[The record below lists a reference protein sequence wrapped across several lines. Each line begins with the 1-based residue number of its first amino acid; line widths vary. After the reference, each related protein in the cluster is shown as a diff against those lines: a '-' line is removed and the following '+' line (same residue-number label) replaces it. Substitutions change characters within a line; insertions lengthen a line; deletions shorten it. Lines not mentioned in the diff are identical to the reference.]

1 MTRIIGPTGSGRRRR
16 FLLVPILCTAALA
29 LFWIAGAQAVRDL
42 GASSSRSANCV
53 LGIGDTSNLPGLCL
67 LHWGDTVT
75 FNVST
80 TATTQPSVIV
90 DCTQNGA
97 LVYRHYGFF
106 YGDPSPSQNFVLQ
119 SPVWTSGA
127 ADCTATLYYIDP
139 NLGVELDLSTL
150 PFHVDA

>member
-1 MTRIIGPTGSGRRRR
+1 MTRIIGPTGSRRRRR

-29 LFWIAGAQAVRDL
+29 LFWIAGAQALRHL
-42 GASSSRSANCV
+42 GTGSAGSANCV
-53 LGIGDTSNLPGLCL
+53 LGIGDPSNLQPGLCL

-80 TATTQPSVIV
+80 IATSQPSVNV
-90 DCTQNGA
+90 DCNQNGA

-119 SPVWTSGA
+119 SPAWTSGA

-139 NLGVELDLSTL
+139 TLGVELDL
-150 PFHVDA
+150 A

>member
-1 MTRIIGPTGSGRRRR
+1 MTRIIGPTGSRRRRR

-29 LFWIAGAQAVRDL
+29 LFWIAGAQAVRNL
-42 GASSSRSANCV
+42 GTHSGTSTGCA
-53 LGIGDTSNLPGLCL
+53 LEIGLTTSVQTCL

-80 TATTQPSVIV
+80 TATSQPSVIT
-90 DCTQNGA
+90 DCYQNGA

-119 SPVWTSGA
+119 SAAWTSGA
-127 ADCTATLYYIDP
+127 ADCSATLYYIDP
-139 NLGVELDLSTL
+139 FYGTELDLATL
-150 PFHVDA
+150 PLHVDA

>member
-1 MTRIIGPTGSGRRRR
+1 MTRIIGPTGSRRRRR
-16 FLLVPILCTAALA
+16 FLLAPILCTAALA
-29 LFWIAGAQAVRDL
+29 LFWIAGAQAVRDR
-42 GASSSRSANCV
+42 ASANCT
-53 LGIGDTSNLPGLCL
+53 LGIGLTSSLPCL

-80 TATTQPSVIV
+80 TATSQPSVIT
-90 DCTQNGA
+90 DCLQNGA
-97 LVYRHYGFF
+97 LVYRHFGFF

-119 SPVWTSGA
+119 SPAWTGGA

-139 NLGVELDLSTL
+139 FYGTELDLATL